1 MNFEVCLNFMTLLT
15 HVNALICRWDI
26 KQINRIYE
34 QVNHDI
40 V

>member
-1 MNFEVCLNFMTLLT
+1 MNFEVCQNLKSFLT
-15 HVNALICRWDI
+15 HLNAIICRWDI